1 MGQNERNKFYYDM
14 LDEAEKIDSVVHDLI
29 GTLNEEDLDK
39 GIFVGK
45 KENGEHVEQE
55 FHLVAKD
62 MKKTVVDLLGSANEN
77 EIVVGGPD
85 ETITGS
91 NVYLERDKNNDITEN
106 FNAKQVIFDLEDS
119 YVKVNPVVFEY
130 SYKTIQ
136 DEEGNEVEPETR
148 SSLSVN
154 PGVFTAQGGSTESGS
169 FFYTLLNPGSYFLSG
184 QNSNPESSF
193 EERITSSGIVVKANE
208 NKRVEIDDTHVYLHS
223 GNANFYAPMSN
234 TIDLRSNSKIFMSKN
249 SYPTKY
255 NETSAD
261 GLTNNPY
268 GFSLFNSPPGPQLML
283 DGNGSCFIRNQS
295 FLYMDKNVTAPTYNV
310 ITPAGGQIAQSTS
323 YGPIIVAYGSPFFCV
338 GDTAIVNFRQ
348 NARVYIDGNSR
359 FTMHGKAIVD
369 ITGTETSS
377 VIPSTQ
383 FVPSSISTT
392 PVSPQIYIH
401 DKVFISMDS
410 GDEGHNPNIEGP
422 RINIHGNVK
431 LDMDSGLNDN
441 NPKGPEIY
449 IHNDPH
455 IYIDGEKG
463 QGSPEIY
470 IHDKVKIHLDNGI
483 GMSSPY
489 DGASRSSYNSG
500 GVFLSVRD
508 KATVDITK
516 GAWLK
521 MSDTAL
527 IQAEGHSTIGMKD
540 NAFLE
545 MQNGAMLEIKDDSGL
560 MLEEGSIFH
569 MATKKDKKPP
579 RAFMCGPSY
588 FCMQTYDTQE
598 KGPLFVVEDKALY
611 YLGDGYVP
619 SDSNT
624 SMDGRWRG
632 ATGWGELIS
641 DRLNSNSLTTVKDYW
656 GEDVLV
662 YNFGNVKGTSNK
674 LIPCVKIGGNITLNL
689 DTSNPNGV
697 YIKVGNPANSQY
709 DDYRINVFLEGDTF
723 IRTGEHNKIDLN
735 GGWFQTT
742 GNPHT
747 EIHNNTRFIFRGNL
761 TEPVP
766 WLDGLKFET
775 VKKGTNGETYEWESF
790 NSSRHVKPADSPV
803 AQMYDSSNFCMRGV
817 WKVPEEF
824 EKTVTLTITQD
835 DHSQIYDEL
844 KDKTGPIETN
854 EIHPK
859 LDGDLKT
866 VYGKKPYDSSDTRG
880 FCIENEDGTK
890 EYVPNS
896 FMEEI
901 SSVKSIGS
909 VTKDE
914 KGNIILKEVKISVK
928 PKKPAN
934 WNEKAVKIPNNP
946 LLEVIENAEVRIRG
960 NVYIDISDEG
970 ISIGKV
976 GEANQETELFKFTV
990 EDIKTVYDAVKSGNL
1005 STEAKPMVYQ
1015 VKENINVAGDSYVDT
1030 VVENVKTAESIVCQI
1045 PPEGFTELND
1055 EWFEKHTVEMPE
1067 TTSETSSDS

>member
-77 EIVVGGPD
+77 EIVVGGP
-85 ETITGS
+85 EQTLKGS
-91 NVYLERDKNNDITEN
+91 DVYFNKQDDIDTVTEI
-106 FNAKQVIFDLEDS
+106 FNTSDVILDTNDS
-119 YVKVNPVVFEY
+119 YMKFTPTEFHFT
-130 SYKTIQ
+130 YKTTI
-136 DEEGNEVEPETR
+136 DEQTNKEAPKDGSRLHLTPNSTYI
-148 SSLSVN
+148 
-154 PGVFTAQGGSTESGS
+154 GGDSALGAS
-169 FFYTLLNPGSYFLSG
+169 FFLS
-184 QNSNPESSF
+184 QSSDF
-193 EERITSSGIVVKANE
+193 CNFTSKKVENERNFIT
-208 NKRVEIDDTHVYLHS
+208 Y
-223 GNANFYAPMSN
+223 
-234 TIDLRSNSKIFMSKN
+234 
-249 SYPTKY
+249 
-255 NETSAD
+255 
-261 GLTNNPY
+261 
-268 GFSLFNSPPGPQLML
+268 QLML
-283 DGNGSCFIRNQS
+283 SEDTVAASCSENTRMAIGPSFIV
-295 FLYMDKNVTAPTYNV
+295 L
-310 ITPAGGQIAQSTS
+310 
-323 YGPIIVAYGSPFFCV
+323 
-338 GDTAIVNFRQ
+338 
-348 NARVYIDGNSR
+348 
-359 FTMHGKAIVD
+359 
-369 ITGTETSS
+369 
-377 VIPSTQ
+377 
-383 FVPSSISTT
+383 
-392 PVSPQIYIH
+392 
-401 DKVFISMDS
+401 
-410 GDEGHNPNIEGP
+410 
-422 RINIHGNVK
+422 
-431 LDMDSGLNDN
+431 
-441 NPKGPEIY
+441 
-449 IHNDPH
+449 
-455 IYIDGEKG
+455 
-463 QGSPEIY
+463 
-470 IHDKVKIHLDNGI
+470 
-483 GMSSPY
+483 
-489 DGASRSSYNSG
+489 NSG
-500 GVFLSVRD
+500 TAD
-508 KATVDITK
+508 KCAT
-516 GAWLK
+516 LY
-521 MSDTAL
+521 MSDTAKLSCRETSNVNIYGSSRTNIYGSAQITARDSSQTFMLGSARTEFSDSAKTTMTGTSWTVIGGNSRIAVDGSARLTIHGAPAIDITGESVYNSSTGFWTEGQGQYENPNIFIHDFVYINIDNGKNNNVHGGYNYTYTQAQTDCKGRWPYGLHSIDYRHRYAATIL
-527 IQAEGHSTIGMKD
+527 IHDFPCIEISQMAWIHCAGTSFFGMEGHSTLSLKD
-540 NAFLE
+540 NALIE
-545 MQNGAMLEIKDDSGL
+545 MQNDAMLEIKDTSGL

-569 MATKKDKKPP
+569 MKTYEEKKPP
-579 RAFMCGPSY
+579 RAFMCGPCY
-588 FCMQTYDTQE
+588 FSMQTYDSQQA
-598 KGPLFVVEDKALY
+598 GPAFVVEDKALY

-619 SDSNT
+619 SNSNT

-632 ATGWGELIS
+632 VTGWGELIS

-662 YNFGNVKGTSNK
+662 YDFHNIKGSSNK

-689 DTSNPNGV
+689 DTSSPNGV
-697 YIKVGNPANSQY
+697 YIKVGNPTNSKY

-824 EKTVTLTITQD
+824 EKTVTLTITKD
-835 DHSQIYDEL
+835 DHSSIYDTL
-844 KDKTGPIETN
+844 KDKTGPIQVTEV
-854 EIHPK
+854 HPG
-859 LDGDLKT
+859 LDEDLKK
-866 VYGKKPYDSSDTRG
+866 VYAAKPYDSSDTRG
-880 FCIENEDGTK
+880 FCVESEDGTK

-909 VTKDE
+909 VEKDK

-928 PKKPAN
+928 PKKPAK
-934 WNEKAVKIPNNP
+934 WNDRAIKEPNNP

-990 EDIKTVYDAVKSGNL
+990 EDIKTVYEAVKSGNL
-1005 STEAKPMVYQ
+1005 STEAKPMAYQ

-1030 VVENVKTAESIVCQI
+1030 VVENVKTAESIVCTI
-1045 PPEGFTELND
+1045 PEDGFTELD
-1055 EWFEKHTVEMPE
+1055 DDWFVQHTVEMPE